1 MTSAVYHSI
10 ITSDPDHAEDK
21 PLDLSKY
28 PVHLGITIEL
38 CAGIV
43 DKSKSLDEIA
53 KEEVIEECGYNVS
66 VDRLEQILT
75 YRFILLQRIKVYA
88 SEFSMK

>member
-1 MTSAVYHSI
+1 MYHSI
-10 ITSDPDHAEDK
+10 ITSDPEHSNEK

-28 PVHLGITIEL
+28 PISSAITLEL

-53 KEEVIEECGYNVS
+53 KEEIVEECGYNVS
-66 VDRLEQILT
+66 VDRLEKVLT
-75 YRFILLQRIKVYA
+75 YRYKAHIN
-88 SEFSMK
+88 